1 MEDRQFWDLAFMQI
15 CSIRFHPRNE
25 VTDLRCEIMACAD
38 IADIMLEERLCRLH
52 GQESPPPGIVTAN

>member
-25 VTDLRCEIMACAD
+25 VTDLRCEIMAFRRRVYVGA
-38 IADIMLEERLCRLH
+38 
-52 GQESPPPGIVTAN
+52 ESG